1 VRPERHPLI
10 WSLVLILLLAACGGQ
25 PGKDGP
31 PRKGS
36 AVPPDIPPDPVPRK
50 EARSRHGNGPV
61 YEVFGQNYKVM
72 NTSYGYQETG
82 VASWYGKKFHGN
94 PTANG
99 EIYDMYQM
107 TAAHKALP
115 LPTYVRVRNLRN
127 NKTIVVRVN
136 DRGPFVD
143 NRIID
148 LSYSAALKLDMIRDG
163 TSLVEVT
170 AISFD
175 PPPQRRQAERSASK
189 AATSVEPQKSS
200 NKIYVQVG
208 AFGDKNNA
216 GRRLNLLR
224 EHGINKAFV
233 HEESGRLPALYRVR
247 VGPIAGVDQYDMV
260 VAELERIGINES
272 HLITD

>member
-1 VRPERHPLI
+1 VTKRDRSVAVL
-10 WSLVLILLLAACGGQ
+10 LILFLALAGCASQKGG
-25 PGKDGP
+25 DGP
-31 PRKGS
+31 PASGS
-36 AVPPDIPPDPVPRK
+36 NVPRDLPDDPIPRN
-50 EARSRHGNGPV
+50 EPRSRYGNGPN
-61 YEVFGQNYKVM
+61 YEVFGTRYTVM
-72 NTSYGYQETG
+72 SSNYGYQERG
-82 VASWYGKKFHGN
+82 VASWYGKGFHGK
-94 PTANG
+94 PTSSM
-99 EIYDMYQM
+99 EPYDMHLM
-107 TAAHKALP
+107 TAAHKTLP
-115 LPTYVRVRNLRN
+115 LPSFVRVRNLKN
-127 NKTIVVRVN
+127 NKSVVVRVN

-175 PPPQRRQAERSASK
+175 QPPQRRQAERSTSK
-189 AATSVEPQKSS
+189 SAASVEPQKSS

-247 VGPIAGVDQYDMV
+247 IGPIAGVDQYDMV
-260 VAELERIGINES
+260 VAELERIGIIES
-272 HLITD
+272 HLITE